1 MANKKDN
8 DSKVEFLKVVYFDED
23 AAQDYIDITNGGRL
37 DWTTEENKEKIAKII
52 AEIDA
57 KAQGGFN
64 LFNVIKAALSGE
76 IKADAQGSLSNIV
89 GSTLKNTLLTD
100 YISAASGDS
109 DVKKFGVGG
118 VYAPA
123 NSIAL
128 YRMYSSYLNIVPKD
142 QLPIDMEKLN
152 EAILGER
159 GYYDMLLKTEKERK
173 SILRFNLQAFKNNYN
188 LVDLSKMKLTY
199 FGIKVGTCGENHLSI
214 DKEFDFQPAEDKT
227 TAEEIVEGE
236 KSVAEEEKELDVYD
250 IVLAGVVREED

>member
-1 MANKKDN
+1 MKNNNIEKT
-8 DSKVEFLKVVYFDED
+8 EFLKIVYFDEA
-23 AAQDYIDITNGGRL
+23 AAQDYVDVTNGGRL
-37 DWTTEENKEKIAKII
+37 DWSTQENKEKIAKIV
-52 AEIDA
+52 AEIEAQA
-57 KAQGGFN
+57 KSGFN
-64 LFNVIKAALSGE
+64 ILNYIKATFQG
-76 IKADAQGSLSNIV
+76 KVDASASAELTSAFDKTI
-89 GSTLKNTLLTD
+89 KNTLLTD
-100 YISAASGDS
+100 YIQAASKDEH
-109 DVKKFGVGG
+109 VKKFENSG
-118 VYAPA
+118 VYAPE
-123 NSIAL
+123 NSVTL
-128 YRMYSSYLNIVPKD
+128 YKMLSSYLTIVPKEEI
-142 QLPIDMEKLN
+142 PIDMEKLN

-250 IVLAGVVREED
+250 IVLAGGVREED

>member
-1 MANKKDN
+1 MANKKDK

-123 NSIAL
+123 NSISL

-142 QLPIDMEKLN
+142 H
-152 EAILGER
+152 
-159 GYYDMLLKTEKERK
+159 
-173 SILRFNLQAFKNNYN
+173 
-188 LVDLSKMKLTY
+188 
-199 FGIKVGTCGENHLSI
+199 HL
-214 DKEFDFQPAEDKT
+214 
-227 TAEEIVEGE
+227 
-236 KSVAEEEKELDVYD
+236 
-250 IVLAGVVREED
+250 